1 MMETELH
8 STTKSFLEWGRLA
21 LSQHTG
27 ERDFPDSL
35 EKSILAHEDLGREF
49 RNDLDKIIKAAREA
63 LDFLNKPEL
72 LRLADDDLSWN
83 QVIEAFDRLDQL
95 VQFMEAAEKLLP
107 YKDKLLADE
116 LLKIAADAYEQ
127 VSEFFFSPE
136 FSSLRLTVFQEHRRK
151 VLQDIQPENHYLFPW
166 YDLYSHVDPDAL
178 PLIAEHISD
187 PENLPQDIKNELPAF
202 LADIQNDKVLSD
214 YIREQHLALKQLE
227 KMIETHWSLRLLR
240 FVEQINLDKILPEM
254 VEQKGAARLSRSLQ
268 QGSTLSVH
276 DRCALGLSAALFA
289 PDIEETERLK
299 LLEKCEKTFEGIR
312 ETPGPDNS
320 SSIVVQRLDG
330 FKLGRISIEEAVQAV
345 LDYWIEQL
353 NTVQA
358 EERKSK
364 ADMADLARS
373 VLRIEDKDETESFND
388 RLQHKASSD
397 KRFKARSWID
407 KLKSW
412 LGKPAVLV
420 PALVVLLIMIS
431 VPLIMR
437 LHDPMHMNLE
447 MLVYQGHPLTR
458 SDEAETV
465 VTKESGAALSSQ
477 DCFQLLFTSTR
488 DVYAYLL
495 HQDTQGRITKYF
507 ETQLIKDETYKFP
520 EGDTRTC
527 FTEDSG
533 SEIFYLVYFDE
544 AVNDFNQLVL
554 RLSKVEDQIDPSQL
568 RQEIQSQFL
577 SAQIEQ
583 FIFSYK

>member
-1 MMETELH
+1 METELH
-8 STTKSFLEWGRLA
+8 STTKSFLEWGRLS

-63 LDFLNKPEL
+63 LDFLNRPEL

-116 LLKIAADAYEQ
+116 LLKIAAAAYEQ

-268 QGSTLSVH
+268 QGSTLSVQ
-276 DRCALGLSAALFA
+276 DRFALGLSAALFA
-289 PDIEETERLK
+289 PDIKETERLK
-299 LLEKCEKTFEGIR
+299 LLEQCEKTFENIR
-312 ETPGPDNS
+312 EIQGSENS
-320 SSIVVQRLDG
+320 SGRVLQRINEL
-330 FKLGRISIEEAVQAV
+330 KLGRLSTEEAVQAV
-345 LDYWIEQL
+345 LDYWIDQL
-353 NTVQA
+353 NTVHA
-358 EERKSK
+358 GDRKSK

-373 VLRIEDKDETESFND
+373 VLRVEDKDDTGSNKHGQQGKYT
-388 RLQHKASSD
+388 RYQKHTAG
-397 KRFKARSWID
+397 SWTD

-412 LGKPAVLV
+412 LGRPVVLV
-420 PALVVLLIMIS
+420 PALAVILVMIS

-437 LHDPMHMNLE
+437 QQDPMHMDLE
-447 MLVYQGHPLTR
+447 MLVYQTHPLTR
-458 SDEAETV
+458 SDEPETV
-465 VTKESGAALSSQ
+465 ITKESGAVLSSH
-477 DCFQLLFTSTR
+477 DCFQLLFTPTR

-495 HQDTQGRITKYF
+495 HQDTQGRVTKYF
-507 ETQLIKDETYKFP
+507 EGKLKKNQ
-520 EGDTRTC
+520 TRTFPDEASRAC
-527 FTEDSG
+527 FTEESG
-533 SEIFYLVYFDE
+533 SEVFFLVYFDE
-544 AVNDFNQLVL
+544 AVDSFEDLTA
-554 RLSKVEDQIDPSQL
+554 RLSEIEGPL
-568 RQEIQSQFL
+568 EQEILAEFSE
-577 SAQIEQ
+577 AQIEQ
-583 FIFSYK
+583 FILSYN

>member
-8 STTKSFLEWGRLA
+8 STTKSFLEWGRLS

-27 ERDFPDSL
+27 ERDFPDGL

-72 LRLADDDLSWN
+72 LRLTDDDLSWN

-95 VQFMEAAEKLLP
+95 VQFMEATEKLLP
-107 YKDKLLADE
+107 HNNQQLADE

-136 FSSLRLTVFQEHRRK
+136 FSSLRLTVFQEHRRT
-151 VLQDIQPENHYLFPW
+151 VLQDIHPENHYLFPW

-202 LADIQNDKVLSD
+202 LADIQNDKVLRD

-268 QGSTLSVH
+268 QSSTLSVQ
-276 DRCALGLSAALFA
+276 DRFALGLSAALFA
-289 PDIEETERLK
+289 PDIKETERLK
-299 LLEKCEKTFEGIR
+299 LLEQCEKTFDSIR
-312 ETPGPDNS
+312 EIQGPENLS
-320 SSIVVQRLDG
+320 GRVIQRLNEL
-330 FKLGRISIEEAVQAV
+330 KLGRLSIEEAVQAV
-345 LDYWIEQL
+345 LDYWIDQL
-353 NTVQA
+353 NTVHA

-364 ADMADLARS
+364 ADMADLARN
-373 VLRIEDKDETESFND
+373 VLRIEDIDDTESNKD
-388 RLQHKASSD
+388 IQQGKYTRDQRHTAG
-397 KRFKARSWID
+397 SWTD

-412 LGKPAVLV
+412 LGKPVVLV
-420 PALVVLLIMIS
+420 PALAVILVMIS

-437 LHDPMHMNLE
+437 QQDPMHMDLE
-447 MLVYQGHPLTR
+447 MLVYQAHPLITR
-458 SDEAETV
+458 SDEPETV
-465 VTKESGAALSSQ
+465 ITKESGAVLSSQ
-477 DCFQLLFTSTR
+477 DCFQLLFTPTR

-495 HQDTQGRITKYF
+495 HQDTQGRVTKYF
-507 ETQLIKDETYKFP
+507 EGKLEKNQ
-520 EGDTRTC
+520 TRTFPDEDSRAC
-527 FTEDSG
+527 FTEESG
-533 SEIFYLVYFDE
+533 SEVFYLVYFDE
-544 AVNDFNQLVL
+544 AVDGFEGLAA
-554 RLSKVEDQIDPSQL
+554 RLSEVEGPL
-568 RQEIQSQFL
+568 EQEILDKFSD
-577 SAQIEQ
+577 AQIEQ
-583 FIFSYK
+583 FILSYN